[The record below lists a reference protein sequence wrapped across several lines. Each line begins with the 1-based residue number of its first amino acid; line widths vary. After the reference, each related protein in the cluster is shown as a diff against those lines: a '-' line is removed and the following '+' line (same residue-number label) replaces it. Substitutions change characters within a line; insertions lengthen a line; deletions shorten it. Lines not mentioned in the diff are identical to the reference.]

1 MLKFF
6 RVIFAFVAC
15 VLTMASSAQS
25 ISPTG
30 FIESLKNPASGI
42 DISASGALS
51 DLKAGKP
58 HALDRLNKLAQQNDA
73 SAQNIMGW
81 IYDNGQ
87 YGLNK
92 NPALAYSYFKAAA
105 AQGNAVAKYNL
116 GVLLVTGRGPDQD
129 KAAAYRN
136 FVDASNQG
144 AVPRACARA
153 ALMADAFNPNRKV
166 EFINCAYRGRSSL
179 GIFLMAKAEFEAGN
193 FSKSRG
199 LFEEAADH
207 MDPNSAWYLAKIYA
221 GTPGTDINKPLA
233 GAWWMIGAH
242 LNRDVGAMNATNL
255 DNLDLSPEER
265 LRAGAIAKTWITAHY
280 MAKPVNYGET
290 ILTPTD

>member
-1 MLKFF
+1 MCKFF
-6 RVIFAFVAC
+6 RATCALVAC
-15 VLTMASSAQS
+15 TLIAPVWAQPFSSS
-25 ISPTG
+25 G
-30 FIESLKNPASGI
+30 FVESLRNPASGI
-42 DISASGALS
+42 NINASGALA

-58 HALDRLNKLAQQNDA
+58 HALDQLNKLAQQNDA

-105 AQGNAVAKYNL
+105 AQGNVIGKYNL

-153 ALMADAFNPNRKV
+153 ALMADAFDPNRKL

-179 GIFLMAKAEFEAGN
+179 GIFLMAKEEFEGGN
-193 FSKSRG
+193 YAKARAH
-199 LFEEAADH
+199 FEEAADR
-207 MDPNSAWYLAKIYA
+207 MDPNSAWYLSKIYA
-221 GTPGTDINKPLA
+221 GTPGTDANKSLA

-242 LNRDVGAMNATNL
+242 LNRNVGSMNATNL

-265 LRAGAIAKTWITAHY
+265 LRAGAIAKNWITAHY